1 MDAKSS
7 WVITNHRMEALMYL
21 LRKTCILFIA
31 TLCVATCALKS
42 HAQIVGAPPRYMSAT
57 PNFTVYASDP
67 NWAQEVSAAAE
78 SFRKLLAIHW
88 TGDELPQ
95 WSKPCILFV
104 QDNPRALASG
114 ETNYTLVNGA
124 VINFKMTVRGTRE
137 RIIDS
142 VLPHEVTHT
151 IIASHFAPYGRPVP
165 RWADEG
171 MCTTV
176 EHEAERRKH
185 DQLLIKFLM
194 EGKGLPFATL
204 FLLEDYPADPL
215 PLYAQGYS
223 LTSFL
228 IAQGGEQGPRTF
240 IRFLEEGMKNNDWV
254 AATNQVYGYPM
265 VGKLQTSWN
274 DWVNLGGRD
283 VAKFTASARG
293 FGNTSLVAQLTNGN
307 NGQASLASAQPVV
320 SASSLS
326 SADSGFV
333 RTASAET
340 LLASPAI
347 KPGLDGGSYYLNE
360 LRSREASGGASP
372 STLAEAGIN
381 SPTGLPVAGVGNNG
395 PSNKATPASNEF
407 VPSVVNSAQ
416 PSNAIQHSVSQPRP
430 LQTLGGVLQR

>member
-1 MDAKSS
+1 
-7 WVITNHRMEALMYL
+7 MEALMFL
-21 LRKTCILFIA
+21 LRKICMVL
-31 TLCVATCALKS
+31 VATVSVAAGISQCQ
-42 HAQIVGAPPRYMSAT
+42 AQIVGAPPRYMSAT
-57 PNFTVYASDP
+57 PNFTVYANDP
-67 NWAQEVSAAAE
+67 NWAKEVSGVAE
-78 SFRKLLAIHW
+78 EFRKALAIHW
-88 TGDELPQ
+88 TGNELPQ

-185 DQLLIKFLM
+185 DQLLIKFLT

-228 IAQGGEQGPRTF
+228 IAQGGEQGPKTF
-240 IRFLEEGMKNNDWV
+240 IRFLEAGMKNNDWV
-254 AATNQVYGYPM
+254 AATGEVYGYPM
-265 VGKLQTSWN
+265 VGKLQTAWN
-274 DWVNLGGRD
+274 DWVNIGGRD

-293 FGNTSLVAQLTNGN
+293 FGSSSLVAQLANN
-307 NGQASLASAQPVV
+307 NGLNGLASAQPVV
-320 SASSLS
+320 PAIAGSTAEGGS
-326 SADSGFV
+326 V
-333 RTASAET
+333 RTASAEVPRSNQVGK
-340 LLASPAI
+340 LNQ
-347 KPGLDGGSYYLNE
+347 DGGSYYLNE
-360 LRSREASGGASP
+360 LRSREASGDNSK
-372 STLAEAGIN
+372 STLASAGIN
-381 SPTGLPVAGVGNNG
+381 SPTGLPVAGSSENTVTTVVANEK
-395 PSNKATPASNEF
+395 PSQF
-407 VPSVVNSAQ
+407 VPLNAN
-416 PSNAIQHSVSQPRP
+416 PSQSQTGIQHSVSQPRP
-430 LQTLGGVLQR
+430 FQTLGGVLQR

>member
-1 MDAKSS
+1 MLVATFC
-7 WVITNHRMEALMYL
+7 VAA
-21 LRKTCILFIA
+21 CIA
-31 TLCVATCALKS
+31 TS

-57 PNFTVYASDP
+57 PNFTVYANDAD
-67 NWAQEVSAAAE
+67 WAKEVSTAAE
-78 SFRKLLAIHW
+78 SFRKALAIHW
-88 TGDELPQ
+88 TGNELPQ

-194 EGKGLPFATL
+194 DGKGLRFATL

-240 IRFLEEGMKNNDWV
+240 IRFLEAGMKNNDWV
-254 AATNQVYGYPM
+254 AATNEVYGYPL
-265 VGKLQTSWN
+265 VGKLQTAWN
-274 DWVNLGGRD
+274 DWVNAGGRD
-283 VAKFTASARG
+283 VSRFTASARG
-293 FGNTSLVAQLTNGN
+293 FGNASLVAQLTNN
-307 NGQASLASAQPVV
+307 NGLANIASAQPVV
-320 SASSLS
+320 PAISGASS
-326 SADSGFV
+326 DNGMV
-333 RTASAET
+333 RTASAEVPR
-340 LLASPAI
+340 LNQAGGWN
-347 KPGLDGGSYYLNE
+347 KDGGSYYLNE
-360 LRSREASGGASP
+360 LRSREASGDNANPSLAS
-372 STLAEAGIN
+372 AGIN
-381 SPTGLPVAGVGNNG
+381 SPTGLKIADASENTNTNVPTN
-395 PSNKATPASNEF
+395 PAPNQF
-407 VPSVVNSAQ
+407 VPLTTIPPQ
-416 PSNAIQHSVSQPRP
+416 MPNAIQHSVSQPRP
-430 LQTLGGVLQR
+430 LQTMGGSLQR

>member
-1 MDAKSS
+1 
-7 WVITNHRMEALMYL
+7 
-21 LRKTCILFIA
+21 
-31 TLCVATCALKS
+31 
-42 HAQIVGAPPRYMSAT
+42 
-57 PNFTVYASDP
+57 
-67 NWAQEVSAAAE
+67 
-78 SFRKLLAIHW
+78 
-88 TGDELPQ
+88 
-95 WSKPCILFV
+95 
-104 QDNPRALASG
+104 
-114 ETNYTLVNGA
+114 LVNGA

-228 IAQGGEQGPRTF
+228 ISQGGEQGAKTF
-240 IRFLEEGMKNNDWV
+240 IRFLEAGMKNNDWV
-254 AATNQVYGYPM
+254 AATSEVYGYPM
-265 VGKLQTSWN
+265 VGKLQTAWN

-283 VAKFTASARG
+283 VANFTASARG
-293 FGNTSLVAQLTNGN
+293 FGTSSLVAQLAN
-307 NGQASLASAQPVV
+307 NNVMTGLASAQPVV
-320 SASSLS
+320 PAIAASAVE
-326 SADSGFV
+326 GGVV
-333 RTASAET
+333 RTASAEVPRANQVGK
-340 LLASPAI
+340 LNQDS
-347 KPGLDGGSYYLNE
+347 GSYYLSE
-360 LRSREASGGASP
+360 LRSREVSGDNST
-372 STLAEAGIN
+372 STLAAAGIN
-381 SPTGLPVAGVGNNG
+381 SPTGLPTIG
-395 PSNKATPASNEF
+395 TNE
-407 VPSVVNSAQ
+407 
-416 PSNAIQHSVSQPRP
+416 NAVQHTVSQPRP

>member
-1 MDAKSS
+1 MF
-7 WVITNHRMEALMYL
+7 L
-21 LRKTCILFIA
+21 LRKICIVL
-31 TLCVATCALKS
+31 VATASVAAAISQC

-57 PNFTVYASDP
+57 PNFTVYANDP
-67 NWAQEVSAAAE
+67 NWAKEVSVAAE
-78 SFRKLLAIHW
+78 DFRKVLAIHW
-88 TGDELPQ
+88 TGNELPQ

-185 DQLLIKFLM
+185 DQLLIKFLT

-228 IAQGGEQGPRTF
+228 IAQGGEQGARTF
-240 IRFLEEGMKNNDWV
+240 IRFLEAGMKNNDWV
-254 AATNQVYGYPM
+254 AATTEVYGYPM
-265 VGKLQTSWN
+265 VGKLQTAWN
-274 DWVNLGGRD
+274 DWVNIGGRD
-283 VAKFTASARG
+283 VAKFTAAARG
-293 FGNTSLVAQLTNGN
+293 FSSDSLVAQLTNN
-307 NGQASLASAQPVV
+307 NNAMAGLASVQPVV
-320 SASSLS
+320 PAVAGLT
-326 SADSGFV
+326 ADAGAV
-333 RTASAET
+333 RTASAEIPRSNQVGK
-340 LLASPAI
+340 LNQV
-347 KPGLDGGSYYLNE
+347 GGSYYLNE
-360 LRSREASGGASP
+360 LRSREASGDNSK
-372 STLAEAGIN
+372 STLASAGIN
-381 SPTGLPVAGVGNNG
+381 SPTGLPTVGSSENAV
-395 PSNKATPASNEF
+395 SVVTANEKPNHF
-407 VPSVVNSAQ
+407 VPLNTN
-416 PSNAIQHSVSQPRP
+416 PSQSTNGIQHSVSQPRP
-430 LQTLGGVLQR
+430 LQTMGGVLQR

>member
-1 MDAKSS
+1 
-7 WVITNHRMEALMYL
+7 MEALMFL
-21 LRKTCILFIA
+21 LRKICIVL
-31 TLCVATCALKS
+31 VATVSVAAGISQC
-42 HAQIVGAPPRYMSAT
+42 HAQIAGAPPRYMSAT
-57 PNFTVYASDP
+57 PNFTVYANDQ
-67 NWAQEVSAAAE
+67 NWAKEVSNAAE
-78 SFRKLLAIHW
+78 NFRKALAIHW
-88 TGDELPQ
+88 TGNELPQ

-104 QDNPRALASG
+104 QDSPRALASG

-228 IAQGGEQGPRTF
+228 ISQGGEQGAKTF
-240 IRFLEEGMKNNDWV
+240 IRFLEAGMKNNDWV
-254 AATNQVYGYPM
+254 AATSEVYGYPM
-265 VGKLQTSWN
+265 VGKLQTAWN

-283 VAKFTASARG
+283 VANFTASARG
-293 FGNTSLVAQLTNGN
+293 FGTSSLVAQLAN
-307 NGQASLASAQPVV
+307 NNVMTGLASAQPVV
-320 SASSLS
+320 PAIAASAVE
-326 SADSGFV
+326 GGVV
-333 RTASAET
+333 RTASAEVPRANQVGK
-340 LLASPAI
+340 LNQDS
-347 KPGLDGGSYYLNE
+347 GSYYLSE
-360 LRSREASGGASP
+360 LRSREVSGDNST
-372 STLAEAGIN
+372 STLAAAGIN
-381 SPTGLPVAGVGNNG
+381 SPTGLPTIG
-395 PSNKATPASNEF
+395 TNE
-407 VPSVVNSAQ
+407 
-416 PSNAIQHSVSQPRP
+416 NAVQHSVSQPRP
-430 LQTLGGVLQR
+430 LQTLGSVLQR

>member
-1 MDAKSS
+1 MF
-7 WVITNHRMEALMYL
+7 L
-21 LRKTCILFIA
+21 LRKICIVL
-31 TLCVATCALKS
+31 VATVSVAAGISQC
-42 HAQIVGAPPRYMSAT
+42 HAQIVGAPPRFMSAT
-57 PNFTVYASDP
+57 PNFTVYANDP
-67 NWAQEVSAAAE
+67 NWAKEVSGVAE
-78 SFRKLLAIHW
+78 EFRKALAIHW
-88 TGDELPQ
+88 TGNELPQ

-194 EGKGLPFATL
+194 EGKGLPFVTL

-228 IAQGGEQGPRTF
+228 IAQGGDQGPKTF
-240 IRFLEEGMKNNDWV
+240 IRFLEAGMKNNDWV
-254 AATNQVYGYPM
+254 AATNEVYGYPM
-265 VGKLQTSWN
+265 VGDLKTAWN
-274 DWVNLGGRD
+274 DWVNAGGRD
-283 VAKFTASARG
+283 VTRFTASARG
-293 FGNTSLVAQLTNGN
+293 FASTSLIAQINN
-307 NGQASLASAQPVV
+307 NGMNALASAQPVV
-320 SASSLS
+320 PAIAGSI
-326 SADSGFV
+326 ADAGAV
-333 RTASAET
+333 RTASAEVPRSNQVGK
-340 LLASPAI
+340 LNQ
-347 KPGLDGGSYYLNE
+347 DGGSYYLNE
-360 LRSREASGGASP
+360 LRSREASGDNSK
-372 STLAEAGIN
+372 STLASAGIS
-381 SPTGLPVAGVGNNG
+381 SPTGLPTVGSSEIAGPVVVA
-395 PSNKATPASNEF
+395 NEKPNQF
-407 VPSVVNSAQ
+407 VPLNTNSSQSQAG
-416 PSNAIQHSVSQPRP
+416 IQHSVSQPRP

>member
-1 MDAKSS
+1 
-7 WVITNHRMEALMYL
+7 MEALMFL
-21 LRKTCILFIA
+21 LRKICIV
-31 TLCVATCALKS
+31 CVATFAVAANIPQC
-42 HAQIVGAPPRYMSAT
+42 HAQIVGAPPRFMSAT
-57 PNFTVYASDP
+57 PNFTVYANDQ
-67 NWAQEVSAAAE
+67 NWAKEVSEAAE
-78 SFRKLLAIHW
+78 SFRKTLAIHW
-88 TGDELPQ
+88 TGNELPQ

-151 IIASHFAPYGRPVP
+151 IIASHFAPFGRPVP

-228 IAQGGEQGPRTF
+228 IAQGGEQGPKTF
-240 IRFLEEGMKNNDWV
+240 IRFLEAGMKNNDWV
-254 AATNQVYGYPM
+254 AATNEVYGYPL
-265 VGKLQTSWN
+265 VGKLQTAWN

-283 VAKFTASARG
+283 VANFTASARG
-293 FGNTSLVAQLTNGN
+293 FGSASLVAQVTSN
-307 NGQASLASAQPVV
+307 NGINDVASVQPVV
-320 SASSLS
+320 PAFAASGVENGS
-326 SADSGFV
+326 V
-333 RTASAET
+333 RTASAEVPRANQVGK
-340 LLASPAI
+340 LNQDS
-347 KPGLDGGSYYLNE
+347 GSYYLSE
-360 LRSREASGGASP
+360 LRSREASGDNAK
-372 STLAEAGIN
+372 STLADAGIN
-381 SPTGLPVAGVGNNG
+381 SPTGLPAIESNGNTVPVVA
-395 PSNKATPASNEF
+395 ANEKPNQF
-407 VPSVVNSAQ
+407 VPWNTNSPQA
-416 PSNAIQHSVSQPRP
+416 PNGIQHSVSQPRP
-430 LQTLGGVLQR
+430 LQTFGGVLQR